1 MTACE
6 AGRPAYSESWARCG
20 RLSHVLAPS
29 CTRRVARSP
38 RQFSCMQRVWALCTR
53 PHLHKVRQRATLS
66 AAFEGHSSP
75 RPSSHA
81 AQPATYT
88 PLVHNAAAVVAL
100 VASRLPPLVG
110 IAPCAHVRVGASC
123 TCTNKAGAAVCV
135 ATAACAEHGAST
147 NACSYATASSQR
159 KLWRF
164 SCATSAPPLYQRN
177 ERSTLALVA
186 HNAMMHRSQCHCHS
200 FAFCVGPI
208 RITHTLWLARRST
221 SLCPTKR
228 PAAAPSAVLQ
238 ARRPCSA

>member
-53 PHLHKVRQRATLS
+53 PHLHKVRQRATPS

-135 ATAACAEHGAST
+135 RRRHVQSMALR
-147 NACSYATASSQR
+147 Q
-159 KLWRF
+159 
-164 SCATSAPPLYQRN
+164 
-177 ERSTLALVA
+177 TLV
-186 HNAMMHRSQCHCHS
+186 
-200 FAFCVGPI
+200 
-208 RITHTLWLARRST
+208 HTLLQ
-221 SLCPTKR
+221 
-228 PAAAPSAVLQ
+228 APSASCG
-238 ARRPCSA
+238 ASAAPRAHRRFTNGTSAAHWHSSPITP